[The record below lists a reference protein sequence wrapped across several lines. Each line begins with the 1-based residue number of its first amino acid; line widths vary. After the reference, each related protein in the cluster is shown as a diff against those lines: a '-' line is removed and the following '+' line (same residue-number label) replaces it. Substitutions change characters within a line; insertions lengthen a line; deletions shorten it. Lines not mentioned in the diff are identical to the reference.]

1 MIIVRDL
8 VKQYKNKYAL
18 RGVNLHIRP
27 GEFVFLVGSAGAG
40 KSTLMKMMY
49 LEERPTRILKDP
61 DDDNLR
67 FIETENI
74 NADTC
79 S

>member
-1 MIIVRDL
+1 MAKV
-8 VKQYKNKYAL
+8 
-18 RGVNLHIRP
+18 
-27 GEFVFLVGSAGAG
+27 
-40 KSTLMKMMY
+40 T
-49 LEERPTRILKDP
+49 ILKDP